1 MNMLAEL
8 VGKLEAGGTLDTAGL
23 SAELGASPAL
33 LEAMLEHLG
42 RLGLIRP
49 YATSSQAC
57 GECGFKASCGGGL
70 DAGVRLWHTVVE
82 TGSPRPEE
90 AGAAGPCACS

>member
-1 MNMLAEL
+1 MNMLAQL
-8 VGKLEAGGTLDTAGL
+8 VGKLEAGGTLDTAAL

-49 YATSSQAC
+49 YVHSNDAC
-57 GECGFKASCGGGL
+57 GECSLGAWCGSRL
-70 DAGVRLWHTVVE
+70 DRGVRLWHSVVE
-82 TGSPRPEE
+82 RSSPRPPE
-90 AGAAGPCACS
+90 AGEAGRCACS

>member
-1 MNMLAEL
+1 MNMLAQL
-8 VGKLEAGGTLDTAGL
+8 VGKLEAGGTLDTASL

-49 YATSSQAC
+49 YAKSSEAC
-57 GECGFKASCGGGL
+57 GECGFKASCGGRL
-70 DAGVRLWHTVVE
+70 DGGVRLWQATSEHGRQRRAEVATI
-82 TGSPRPEE
+82 S
-90 AGAAGPCACS
+90 

>member
-8 VGKLEAGGTLDTAGL
+8 VGKLEAGGTLDAAGL
-23 SAELGASPAL
+23 SAELEASPAL

-49 YATSSQAC
+49 YATSSEAC
-57 GECGFKASCGGGL
+57 GECGFKASCGGRQNG
-70 DAGVRLWHTVVE
+70 GVRLWHTVVE
-82 TGSPRPEE
+82 AGSPRPQE
-90 AGAAGPCACS
+90 AGEAGPRVCS

>member
-8 VGKLEAGGTLDTAGL
+8 VGKLEAGGTLDAAGL
-23 SAELGASPAL
+23 SAELEASPAL

-49 YATSSQAC
+49 
-57 GECGFKASCGGGL
+57 
-70 DAGVRLWHTVVE
+70 
-82 TGSPRPEE
+82 PR
-90 AGAAGPCACS
+90 S